1 MRGCPSTARAG
12 TPIPRHRR
20 SRSWGRPLAWPP
32 PFDQGPARHGHPPL
46 APPAVRFRERIEAAN
61 ARCAHDRRRVLESC
75 PRPAAGPCG
84 GKPMDERTEVRTDAA
99 PRGTGAYSQAIRAGD
114 FVFISGQGPLDP
126 STLEVVGTTVEEQ
139 TEATLRNLETIA
151 RAAGWPLGDIVK
163 VSAFL
168 SSIDLFA
175 GFNATY
181 ERVFDTLPR
190 PARTTTGAELRNILV
205 EIDAVLYLPE
215 R

>member
-1 MRGCPSTARAG
+1 
-12 TPIPRHRR
+12 
-20 SRSWGRPLAWPP
+20 
-32 PFDQGPARHGHPPL
+32 
-46 APPAVRFRERIEAAN
+46 
-61 ARCAHDRRRVLESC
+61 
-75 PRPAAGPCG
+75 
-84 GKPMDERTEVRTDAA
+84 MDEGMEIRTDGA

-126 STLEVVGTTVEEQ
+126 ATLEVLGSTVEEQ
-139 TEATLRNLETIA
+139 TEVTLRNLEAIA
-151 RAAGWPLGDIVK
+151 RAAGGSLGDVVK

-168 SSIDLFA
+168 SSIDLFP

-181 ERVFDTLPR
+181 ERVFATLPR

-205 EIDAVLYLPE
+205 EIDAVLHLPA

>member
-1 MRGCPSTARAG
+1 
-12 TPIPRHRR
+12 
-20 SRSWGRPLAWPP
+20 
-32 PFDQGPARHGHPPL
+32 
-46 APPAVRFRERIEAAN
+46 
-61 ARCAHDRRRVLESC
+61 
-75 PRPAAGPCG
+75 
-84 GKPMDERTEVRTDAA
+84 MDERMEVRTDEA

-126 STLEVVGTTVEEQ
+126 ATLEVVGTSVEEQ
-139 TEATLRNLETIA
+139 TEATLRNLEAIA
-151 RAAGWPLGDIVK
+151 RAAGGTLGDVVK

-168 SSIDLFA
+168 SSIELFPA
-175 GFNATY
+175 FDATY
-181 ERVFDTLPR
+181 ERIFAALPR